1 MATTTVEQ
9 IKIDIQVTSESAE
22 QRIKRLE
29 EALARLRSEASSAA
43 DEASGSM
50 EEVGASAS
58 SSSSKVSI
66 LTRMM
71 HSLGSAVKSATKHGL
86 KSMFST
92 AIAPARTIVGMVNS
106 VKSSI
111 GSIISSFKRIAM
123 YRLFRSAIRLLTQG
137 FKEGKE
143 NLYHFSEYAGTQFK
157 SSMDSMATSALYMK
171 NSLATIAEP
180 ILNYLAPAIDL
191 LADRFAAL
199 AATVA
204 EFFAAL
210 TGQDQYTIALKFPKE
225 YGEEAEETAKAMQK
239 WLGPFDEINR
249 LSDPAKSGKSTDLDF
264 TKMFETMVVEGTG
277 PIGEFVRML
286 KEGIAEGDLSEV
298 GRLLGEKLRDAL
310 DNIDWEKTKAKA
322 RKIASSIG
330 TFITSF
336 FTTPGFAESIGK
348 SIAEAFNTG
357 IEFFYTLAQKLDFE
371 ALGESLGRG
380 IQNFLE
386 TFDFKKFIGTIVDW
400 GVGFVTFLGTAIAE
414 VDWEGFGKKI
424 GEGIRDVDWY
434 KAFKAVFD
442 LGSTILKSLFDVVVG
457 VTTGGTIGDVFEGFG
472 KAVGDALADKKLWKK
487 AFQAVTGLGTAL
499 VQGLFSAIG
508 GLISGIT
515 GQDINLRLDDESAK
529 NIFVALFGGI
539 TAVKFLSWILGAGG
553 AGAAVTTA
561 GAGLSLSIPHV
572 ALALGAVTIASAVVG
587 KLVTSSHWNPE
598 KSPIALDWDDPTAYD
613 QWVDSLSD
621 YQRGLL
627 SELMQG
633 MTQLEIDMGRDIY
646 GEAFSAAQQGIDF
659 GTWYEGISG
668 QQYMPPSGRGEGT
681 PLDTYGSGET
691 WLTQFEQDAGIAE
704 SAVDRIKQK
713 LSEAGVTAQQTGFCF
728 ADAGGEMADGMK
740 DADAAAKKTNKTIDI
755 TSAKAV
761 SMDKAFKNSAKHSVT
776 SIDGIKK
783 AVART
788 KKALSGKNPLGNTNF
803 ADKAAKIKNSAKAAG
818 DAIKGIRTQTDATKK
833 KLSGKNPLGHSEF
846 DTKAKK
852 IKGSA
857 KSVGDEIVKIGTS
870 SENAKTKLASKMGEM
885 VTATGTFKTNAMSH
899 LNAFSQGLTSGMATT
914 MTDFVDEGNH
924 GLDTMLRNYAKFSG
938 ETARLMS
945 DVQATYQGVTF
956 YRYGQGGGPAP
967 QQRPFTEQ
975 QMYANGGFV
984 DSGEVFIARENNAP
998 ELVGQFGNR
1007 TGVANNAQIIAGIAA
1022 GVEDANTVVVSAI
1035 YAGINQVIGAIRENR
1050 SGNGTVNWDAVAR
1063 QITRVQ
1069 KRQAASQYV

>member
-9 IKIDIQVTSESAE
+9 IKIDIQVTSESAD

-58 SSSSKVSI
+58 SSSSKVSL

-336 FTTPGFAESIGK
+336 FTTPDFTESVGK
-348 SIAEAFNTG
+348 TIAEGINTA
-357 IEFFYTLAQKLDFE
+357 IEFFATLKDKIDFN
-371 ALGESLGRG
+371 AIGESLGNG
-380 IQNFLE
+380 INKFLD
-386 TFDFKKFIGTIVDW
+386 TFDFDKFVKTAGEW
-400 GVGFVTFLGTAIAE
+400 GSGFVTFLATAIE
-414 VDWEGFGKKI
+414 KVKWEELGKKI
-424 GEGIRDVDWY
+424 GEGLKQTPQWWY
-434 KAFKAVFD
+434 DRFSAILD
-442 LGSTILKSLFDVVVG
+442 LGKNILIGLFDFVSG
-457 VTTGGTIGDVFEGFG
+457 VATSGAIESALEGFC
-472 KAVGDALADKKLWKK
+472 KSVGEALADPKVWEKG
-487 AFQAVTGLGTAL
+487 FEMVRDLGTAI
-499 VQGLFSAIG
+499 VKGLFAGIG

-529 NIFVALFGGI
+529 NIFAALFGGI

-691 WLTQFEQDAGIAE
+691 WLTQFEQDAGVAE
-704 SAVDRIKQK
+704 GAIDNIKQK
-713 LSEAGVTAQQTGFCF
+713 LAQAGVTAQQTGFCF
-728 ADAGGEMADGMK
+728 ADAGGKMADGMK
-740 DADAAAKKTNKTIDI
+740 DADTAAKKTNKTIDI

-803 ADKAAKIKNSAKAAG
+803 VDKAAKIKNSAKAAG

-870 SENAKTKLASKMGEM
+870 SETAKAKLASKMNEM
-885 VTATGTFKTNAMSH
+885 VTATGTFKTNAM
-899 LNAFSQGLTSGMATT
+899 TSGMATT

-945 DVQATYQGVTF
+945 DVQATYQGITF

>member
-29 EALARLRSEASSAA
+29 EALARLRGEASGAA

-58 SSSSKVSI
+58 SASSKVSL

-92 AIAPARTIVGMVNS
+92 AIAPARSIVGMVNS

-137 FKEGKE
+137 FKEGTE

-371 ALGESLGRG
+371 ALGESLGKG
-380 IQNFLE
+380 IQTFLE

-400 GVGFVTFLGTAIAE
+400 GVGFVTFLGTAIAT
-414 VDWEGFGKKI
+414 VDWEGFGEKI
-424 GEGIRDVDWY
+424 GEGIRNVDWY
-434 KAFKAVFD
+434 VAFKAVFD

-457 VTTGGTIGDVFEGFG
+457 VTKDGTISDILEGFG
-472 KAVGDALADKKLWKK
+472 RAVGEALADKELWRK
-487 AFQAVTGLGTAL
+487 AFAAVTGLGSAL
-499 VQGLFSAIG
+499 VQGLFAGIG
-508 GLISGIT
+508 GLIGGLT
-515 GQDINLRLDDESAK
+515 GTDFQIQLDDDTAK
-529 NIFVALFGGI
+529 SIFLALFAGVTIPKILGW
-539 TAVKFLSWILGAGG
+539 LGILGAGAGVGAG
-553 AGAAVTTA
+553 AGAALEL
-561 GAGLSLSIPHV
+561 GGLSVGSLAITAATV
-572 ALALGAVTIASAVVG
+572 ALAASLVHLITHGEDSTFTPAPEGSLPTLTDERISWMRETLMGEQDTSWLDDYNEKLGLTSDLLGRIDERFSQVAEATGDAEEAERHWSTTTKGANEHRKKAIQQAGEIVSGEKKIRSAMDLTTR
-587 KLVTSSHWNPE
+587 KTE
-598 KSPIALDWDDPTAYD
+598 A
-613 QWVDSLSD
+613 
-621 YQRGLL
+621 
-627 SELMQG
+627 
-633 MTQLEIDMGRDIY
+633 MGR
-646 GEAFSAAQQGIDF
+646 AF
-659 GTWYEGISG
+659 
-668 QQYMPPSGRGEGT
+668 
-681 PLDTYGSGET
+681 
-691 WLTQFEQDAGIAE
+691 
-704 SAVDRIKQK
+704 KQ
-713 LSEAGVTAQQTGFCF
+713 
-728 ADAGGEMADGMK
+728 
-740 DADAAAKKTNKTIDI
+740 
-755 TSAKAV
+755 SAK
-761 SMDKAFKNSAKHSVT
+761 SSVT

-788 KKALSGKNPLGNTNF
+788 KKAVSGKNPLGENKF
-803 ADKAAKIKNSAKAAG
+803 SEAAKKIKNSAKWAG
-818 DAIKGIRTQTDATKK
+818 DQIKGIKSAAESVKK

-846 DTKAKK
+846 DVSSKK

-870 SENAKTKLASKMGEM
+870 SENAKAKLANKMNEM
-885 VTATGTFKTNAMSH
+885 VAATGTFKTNAMSH

-945 DVQATYQGVTF
+945 DVQATYQGITF

-1050 SGNGTVNWDAVAR
+1050 GSNGTVNWDAVTR